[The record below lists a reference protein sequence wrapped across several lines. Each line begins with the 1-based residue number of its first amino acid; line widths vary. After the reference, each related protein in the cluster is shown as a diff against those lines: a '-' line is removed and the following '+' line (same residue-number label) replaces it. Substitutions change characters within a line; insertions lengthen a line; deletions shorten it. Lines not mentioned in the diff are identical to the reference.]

1 MTERLH
7 TQLDDMLRHLILV
20 GFGALLGWT
29 AATAY
34 GAASASWQFDT
45 NGMLRFLLAILVV
58 TFAHRT
64 YDEIRA
70 WKMSHTPVEERLG
83 FGVPVW
89 ETPRTTEVEADDGAA
104 ATAEPLQ
111 DATGS
116 PQTGQ

>member
-1 MTERLH
+1 MVERSH

-64 YDEIRA
+64 YEELRN
-70 WKMSHTPVEERLG
+70 WKMSQTPVEERLG
-83 FGVPVW
+83 FGAPVW
-89 ETPRTTEVEADDGAA
+89 ETRAIEPVAEDDATTADPHADD
-104 ATAEPLQ
+104 TEPSQ
-111 DATGS
+111 
-116 PQTGQ
+116 PQG